1 MLIDLNKINISDTP
15 AQMMLAHQDTGKHD
29 VIFSDYP
36 DPIEI
41 PARSLILNM
50 ILWDPNYRLGLKPI
64 VSDFVMFKSVTTDII
79 KDRQTILY
87 ERALNELPHVPHM
100 RIVMEYLYNVDKL
113 SNFTQKFLG
122 IYMPSIDV
130 LSLARILHHP
140 SIRAIVTKPIVD
152 NMGTKVAEQS
162 LKAAAS
168 QLVEALNNI
177 GSDENCLYPY
187 MRAKTLKSNQI
198 PQFLHAFGTRS
209 DIDDTMMKH
218 VVTHSS
224 LEGLKNVYDYA
235 VEYLSAKKSIYFSH
249 DVIKDSQY
257 FARKLRLSCS
267 SILKIYPGSCGS
279 EGWIPFTIP
288 DDKDHDGKYVF
299 AKNYINRTVI
309 DGDKR
314 VYLNSK
320 NIAQY
325 VGHPIKLV
333 SQFACRHT
341 DGMCEHCAGYG
352 RDRLIRYMPP
362 DIHIGILAEFMLA
375 SMISQQVLSTKHL
388 VIGVTM
394 VYVLADI
401 AKKYMVQKDNS
412 IYWKAEHE
420 KSFKNF
426 YIRIPRKSMQQIAD
440 LNCRSLPNVESF
452 SSIAYLDLV
461 KNGEVVDRIDLYS
474 GAFIPYFSKEML
486 AFMKMHIKEIIVE
499 PGYIDIPLGGY
510 DPNVPMFHF
519 TSLNDDMRA
528 FVGQVT
534 SFLTD
539 AISKYNSIPTVIED
553 FSRLIYKKASI
564 NSFFVETVL
573 RAQLINDSAD
583 FTMPVVTDPFNVHF
597 GKMADVISE
606 RTVTGKFAFERMND
620 YIKKPTTPL
629 MAKPAGLFG
638 PHFGFVN

>member
-1 MLIDLNKINISDTP
+1 MRIDLTKVNISSLP
-15 AQMMLAHQDTGKHD
+15 AEMMMNHQDVGTHE
-29 VIFSDYP
+29 VIFSDCP

-41 PARSLILNM
+41 PARSLILNL
-50 ILWDPNYRLGLKPI
+50 IFWDPNYRLGIKPI
-64 VSDFVMFKSVTTDII
+64 ISDFINFKSITTDVI
-79 KDRQTILY
+79 KDRQTALY
-87 ERALNELPHVPHM
+87 ERALNELPDVPHM

-113 SNFTQKFLG
+113 SNFAQRFLG
-122 IYMPSIDV
+122 NYMPSIDA
-130 LSLARILHHP
+130 LALANILHHP
-140 SIRAIVTKPIVD
+140 SIKAIISKPIAD
-152 NMGTKVAEQS
+152 KMGTKVAEQS
-162 LKAAAS
+162 LKTAAN
-168 QLVEALNNI
+168 QLVDALGTI
-177 GSDENCLYPY
+177 GSKENCLYPY

-198 PQFLHAFGTRS
+198 PQFLHAYGTRS
-209 DIDDTMMKH
+209 DIDDTMMRH
-218 VVTHSS
+218 IVTNSS
-224 LEGLKNVYDYA
+224 FEGLKNVFDYA

-267 SILKIYPGSCGS
+267 SLLKVYPGSCGS

-288 DDKDHDGKYVF
+288 DETDRDGKLVY
-299 AKNYINRTVI
+299 AKNYVNRIVI

-314 VYLNSK
+314 VILDKK
-320 NIAQY
+320 NIKNY
-325 VGHPIKLV
+325 IGHPIKLV

-352 RDRLIRYMPP
+352 RDRLIRYLPP

-394 VYVLADI
+394 VYVLADV
-401 AKKYMVQKDNS
+401 AKKYLIQNDNA
-412 IYWKAEHE
+412 IWWKAECE
-420 KSFKNF
+420 KSFDKF
-426 YIRIPRKSMQQIAD
+426 YIRIPKKAMQQVAD

-452 SSIAYLDLV
+452 SSISYLDLI
-461 KNGEVVDRIDLYS
+461 KDGELVDRIDLNS
-474 GAFIPYFSKEML
+474 GAFIPYFSKDML
-486 AFMKMHIKEIIVE
+486 KFMKQHIKNIIVE
-499 PGYIDIPLGGY
+499 ANYIDIPLAGY

-528 FVGQVT
+528 FVSQVT
-534 SFLTD
+534 KFLTD
-539 AISKYNSIPTVIED
+539 SISKYTSIPTAIEE

-564 NSFFVETVL
+564 NSFFMETVL
-573 RAQLINDSAD
+573 RAQLINGENDY
-583 FTMPVVTDPFNVHF
+583 TMPIITDPFNVHF

-606 RTVTGKFAFERMND
+606 RTVTGKFAFERMID

>member
-1 MLIDLNKINISDTP
+1 MRIDLNTADITNLPAEMMIN
-15 AQMMLAHQDTGKHD
+15 HQDVGVHE
-29 VIFSDYP
+29 VIFSDYNK
-36 DPIEI
+36 PIAI
-41 PARSLILNM
+41 PARSLILNL
-50 ILWDPNYRLGLKPI
+50 IFWDPNYRLGLKP
-64 VSDFVMFKSVTTDII
+64 VLNDFINFKSITTDVI
-79 KDRQTILY
+79 KDRQTALY
-87 ERALNELPHVPHM
+87 ERALNELPTVPHM
-100 RIVMEYLYNVDKL
+100 RIVLEYLYNVDKL
-113 SNFTQKFLG
+113 SNFAQRFLG
-122 IYMPSIDV
+122 NYMPSIDA
-130 LSLARILHHP
+130 LALAKILHHP
-140 SIRAIVTKPIVD
+140 SIQAIIKKPIAD
-152 NMGTKVAEQS
+152 MMGTKVAEQS
-162 LKAAAS
+162 LKNAANM
-168 QLVEALNNI
+168 LVQSLSEI
-177 GSDENCLYPY
+177 GSKDNCLYPY

-198 PQFLHAFGTRS
+198 PQFLHAYGTRS

-218 VVTHSS
+218 IVTHSS
-224 LEGLKNVYDYA
+224 FEGLKNVYDYA

-267 SILKIYPGSCGS
+267 SLIRVYPGSCGS

-288 DDKDHDGKYVF
+288 TEY
-299 AKNYINRTVI
+299 AKNYIDRTVI

-314 VYLNSK
+314 IYLNKENIK
-320 NIAQY
+320 NY
-325 VGHPIKLV
+325 LGHPIKLV
-333 SQFACRHT
+333 SQFACRCT

-352 RDRLIRYMPP
+352 RDRLIRYLPP

-401 AKKYMVQKDNS
+401 ARKYLVQKDNA
-412 IYWKAEHE
+412 IYWKSEHE
-420 KSFKNF
+420 KAFSQF
-426 YIRIPRKSMQQIAD
+426 YIRIPRKAMQQVAD

-452 SSIAYLDLV
+452 SSISYLDLV
-461 KNGEVVDRIDLYS
+461 KDGEVQDRIDLNS
-474 GAFIPYFSKEML
+474 GAFIPYFSKDML
-486 AFMKMHIKEIIVE
+486 KFMKMHIKQIVVE
-499 PGYIDIPLGGY
+499 PGYIDIPLAGY
-510 DPNVPMFHF
+510 DPNIPMFHF

-539 AISKYNSIPTVIED
+539 EISKYTSIPTAIEE

-564 NSFFVETVL
+564 NSFFMETVL
-573 RAQLINDSAD
+573 RAQLINAEGDY
-583 FTMPVVTDPFNVHF
+583 TMPIITDPFDVHF

-606 RTVTGKFAFERMND
+606 RTVTGKFAFERMID